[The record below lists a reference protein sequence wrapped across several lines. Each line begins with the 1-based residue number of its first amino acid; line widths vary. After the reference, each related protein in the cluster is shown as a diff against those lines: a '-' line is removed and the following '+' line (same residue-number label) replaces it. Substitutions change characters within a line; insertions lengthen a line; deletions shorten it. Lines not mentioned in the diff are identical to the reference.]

1 MNNDYKSP
9 AFKKLLDSLQQQSWE
24 LELIISGFAI
34 FGLFTAYEP
43 IKIQMVS
50 AENEQQIISF
60 AVYFVA
66 LIAAS
71 ILLFNLLLHVVLR
84 GLWIGALGLRYVS
97 GDIEFDKLKYSD
109 RFRNYLS
116 RKIVSFD
123 RYIANLENYCSILFA
138 ISFLLIFYVLAFTL
152 VVVGIAL
159 VANYILSNDELPKW
173 LSQGVGIPL
182 IIFLILGQFLT
193 FIDFVSQGLL
203 KKNKWVAKI
212 YFPFYWVFSFLTL
225 SFLYRPLIYNFLD
238 NRFGKRLFLLL
249 LPVYVAILL
258 LTSVEYKNSNYLDKA
273 KSSTTYY
280 ANAENYMDMLTDDGK
295 FPGDAAI
302 PSKVINT
309 TSLQVFIPFSESIEN
324 RIFDKNESLKP
335 ENDVR
340 GYGSSIT
347 FNNKMDNGFSFG
359 QQDSLSVEY
368 LKTFN
373 QIYTLQIDSLKYTS
387 DFIMTTNI
395 KDQLGFE
402 TNINIRDLTEGKHV
416 LKVNRKLK
424 QKDTVIDFTF
434 ETIPFWYYKK

>member
-359 QQDSLSVEY
+359 QKDSLSVEY